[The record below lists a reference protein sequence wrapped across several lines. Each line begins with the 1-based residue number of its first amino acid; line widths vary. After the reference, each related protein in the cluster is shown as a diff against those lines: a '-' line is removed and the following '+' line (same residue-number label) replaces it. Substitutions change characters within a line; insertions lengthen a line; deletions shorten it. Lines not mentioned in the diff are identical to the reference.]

1 MMDMTMGM
9 SLLPQ
14 QQMKASPALI
24 ALNNMLV
31 LSSLELQQLVQQ
43 ELEENPALDQV
54 ESEESLCSRCGR
66 PLSGA
71 TCIYCLHEDLKLAE
85 AERDDASGPSSDDEF
100 DPLLA
105 IAAPTSLREILQGD
119 LHVAL
124 PEEDHPIADYL
135 VGSLDEHGFLDG
147 DLEEITTM
155 MHLDAKR
162 TEHILLKLQ
171 ELGPAG
177 VGARNVQECLL
188 IQLDRL
194 ERAGIANPY
203 LRTIITDYWF
213 DLGEHRYGAIAQ
225 AIGITYD
232 DVVAARDFM
241 RQHLRPFP
249 LERAADSA
257 NSSDTSFLI
266 PDLIIREE
274 SGRLVAEVVES
285 RRFYLRLNPLY
296 QDLVQSIARGQQEIS
311 NDEREHL
318 STFVSRAS
326 LFLTTIRQRR
336 ETIRRIAEYLIERQ
350 EAFLRRGV
358 RYLAPLTRAEVAAA
372 IGVHESTVS
381 RATAN
386 KYVQVP
392 SKEIVPFS
400 HFFTASLSVK
410 DVIHELI
417 SNEKQPLTDQEIV
430 EILHGRG
437 FDVARRTVTKYRGQL
452 GILPSTLR

>member
-1 MMDMTMGM
+1 MMDMSMGM

-31 LSSLELQQLVQQ
+31 LSTLELQQLVQV
-43 ELEENPALDQV
+43 ELEENPALEQM
-54 ESEESLCSRCGR
+54 ESDEALCSRCGR

-71 TCIYCLHEDLKLAE
+71 TCIYCLHEDMKLAE
-85 AERDDASGPSSDDEF
+85 AERDDASAPPADDEF

-105 IAAPTSLREILQGD
+105 VAAPTTLREQLQRD
-119 LHVAL
+119 LHISL
-124 PEEDHPIADYL
+124 LDTEHLIADYL

-147 DLEEITTM
+147 EVVEIAGMLKVDPQRVETV
-155 MHLDAKR
+155 LR
-162 TEHILLKLQ
+162 KLQ
-171 ELGPAG
+171 DLGPAG

-188 IQLDRL
+188 IQIARI
-194 ERAGIANPY
+194 ERQGIANPY
-203 LRTIITDYWF
+203 IRTIVEDYWF

-225 AIGITYD
+225 ALGISYD

-241 RQHLRPFP
+241 RAHLRPFP
-249 LERAADSA
+249 LERAGDGGNAT
-257 NSSDTSFLI
+257 DTSYLM
-266 PDLIIREE
+266 PDVVIREE
-274 SGRLVAEVVES
+274 NGRLVAEVVES
-285 RRFYLRLNPLY
+285 RRFYLRLSPLY
-296 QDLVQSIARGQQEIS
+296 QELAQATARGQQDVSAE
-311 NDEREHL
+311 EREHL
-318 STFVSRAS
+318 STFVSRAR
-326 LFLTTIRQRR
+326 LFLTNLRQRR

-350 EAFLRRGV
+350 ENFLRHGV
-358 RYLAPLTRAEVAAA
+358 RHLEALTRAEVASA

-386 KYVQVP
+386 KYVQIP
-392 SKEIVPFS
+392 NKEIVPFS

-410 DVIHELI
+410 DVILELI
-417 SNEKQPLTDQEIV
+417 SNEKSPLTDQDIV
-430 EILHGRG
+430 EILRKRG